1 VNTTLLWDNF
11 AAYSLQIGL
20 LIGIA
25 AAAPGL
31 FRMRLPGAKL
41 LYWQLLLAACLVLPL
56 MQPWKRAIVAPID
69 IGVTTKT
76 IATLPAHTPQQ
87 RPFPTRQAVL
97 FVLATGVLVRIGW
110 LAVGAYK
117 LRKLRLNSS
126 FHGIHQGSMVMLSSD
141 IASPVTFGW
150 RDPVVLLPVRYLELD
165 GPVQEA
171 ILCHELLHVERRDW
185 LFTLAEETVRAIF
198 WYHPA
203 IWWLLGEIQ
212 LAREQT
218 VDSLVI
224 ERTEAREEYV
234 DALLAIAGAKPQM
247 DLALAPL
254 FLRKRHLKQRVVS
267 ILKEVRMS
275 KTTMIPRF
283 VMGVA
288 VVAAGCWIA
297 TGVFPL
303 AAAPQLAND
312 APGVTV
318 DVQGATLLHRSPVSY
333 PVAARNRGV
342 QGTVMVEATLDS
354 SGGVSDAHVVSGPE
368 ELRKAALQSVLQWH
382 FAGGAAGTKRT
393 IGIAFQAPTETPG
406 VVGGVAGGVP
416 GGVQGGVLGGVI
428 GSVPTNLS
436 PAETAARLQAMD
448 LEMRRRVELQE
459 RAAAQPRTVT
469 KIEVVGLSDSV
480 RSELLARL
488 PVHEGDTMDMQSMAR
503 IMSAV
508 REFDEHLVTS
518 TRSNGTETTIRIQ
531 APYAPAPEGSAA
543 VNTAAGGPTLVRKVN
558 PAYPPLA
565 KQARIS
571 GEVHLSAII
580 AADGTVK
587 KLEVISGHPL
597 LVPPALEAVK
607 QWVYQPTL
615 LNGNPVDVKT
625 EITVTFTLSE

>member
-11 AAYSLQIGL
+11 AAYGLQIGL

-25 AAAPGL
+25 AAAPAL
-31 FRMRLPGAKL
+31 FRMRLPGVRL
-41 LYWQLLLAACLVLPL
+41 IYWQVLLAACLLLPL
-56 MQPWKRAIVAPID
+56 VQPWKRAVMAPID
-69 IGVTTKT
+69 IAVTTRT
-76 IATLPAHTPQQ
+76 VATLPTSTPHE
-87 RPFPTRQAVL
+87 RSFPTRQVSL
-97 FVLATGVLVRIGW
+97 FVLAVGVLVRIGW
-110 LAVGAYK
+110 LAVGA
-117 LRKLRLNSS
+117 RKLRNYRLNAN
-126 FHGIHQGSMVMLSSD
+126 FHGIHQGSMVMLSSE
-141 IASPVTFGW
+141 ITSPVTFGW
-150 RDPVVLLPVRYLELD
+150 RDPVVLLPVHFVELEQKI
-165 GPVQEA
+165 QEA

-185 LFTLAEETVRAIF
+185 LFTIAEELIRALF

-212 LAREQT
+212 LSREQT

-224 ERTEAREEYV
+224 ERTAAREEYV

-275 KTTMIPRF
+275 KTMMIPRF
-283 VMGVA
+283 VLGVA

-318 DVQGATLLHRSPVSY
+318 DAGGATLLHRAPVSY
-333 PVAARNRGV
+333 PVAARSRGI
-342 QGTVMVEATLDS
+342 QGTVMVEATLDA
-354 SGGVSDAHVVSGPE
+354 SGGVSDAHVVSGPD

-393 IGIAFQAPTETPG
+393 VGISFQAPAETPG
-406 VVGGVAGGVP
+406 VVGGVVGGVP

-428 GSVPTNLS
+428 GSVPSNLS
-436 PAETAARLQAMD
+436 PEEMAARLQAMD
-448 LEMRRRVELQE
+448 LEMRRRAELQQ
-459 RAAAQPRTVT
+459 RAAMQPRTIT
-469 KIEVVGLSDSV
+469 KIEVVGLPDSA
-480 RSELLARL
+480 RNELLARL
-488 PVHEGDTMDMQSMAR
+488 PVHEGDTVAMDSVVKVMA
-503 IMSAV
+503 AV
-508 REFDEHLVTS
+508 REFDEHLVVS
-518 TRSNGTETTIRIQ
+518 QRSSANEMTIRIQ
-531 APYAPAPEGSAA
+531 APYAPAPEGSTA
-543 VNTAAGGPTLVRKVN
+543 VTVNGPALVRKVN

-565 KQARIS
+565 KQARVS

-580 AADGTVK
+580 GDDGTVK

-615 LNGNPVDVKT
+615 INGKPAEVKT
-625 EITVTFTLSE
+625 EITVTFSLSE